1 MFRQT
6 ILLENSRRSWCLFCD
21 RDPQFSPNL
30 SNICFFLIRGAGKS
44 KRRLIF
50 YISQEQLDQSKIR
63 PLVGEVTAGELWNAP
78 IVASF

>member
-50 YISQEQLDQSKIR
+50 LHFSRTTGSKQNKTIGWGSDCR
-63 PLVGEVTAGELWNAP
+63 
-78 IVASF
+78 